1 LISTRSPFSMHI
13 EPSQKDLKIRLRK
26 EIRQKR
32 AAIDPVQ
39 RRSWDALINTHFEH
53 HTSRGSP
60 RVVAAY
66 TAFDGEPDI
75 LPALVKLAQQG
86 TRLALP
92 VIQDSPGKAVITF
105 REWVPDQEMELNRY
119 GIPEPVGSDEVRI
132 TDMDLVMVPLVGWDR
147 SGGRLGMGASFYDRL
162 LQPFAELAK
171 PERIGIAYEL
181 QKVPDI
187 PREPWDIRLH
197 SVITENG
204 WFTCE
209 G

>member
-1 LISTRSPFSMHI
+1 MHI
-13 EPSQKDLKIRLRK
+13 EPSQKNLKIRLRK

-32 AAIDPVQ
+32 AAIDTVQ
-39 RRSWDALINTHFEH
+39 RGSWDALINQHLEH
-53 HTSRGSP
+53 HTSRRP
-60 RVVAAY
+60 LRVVAAY

-75 LPALVKLAQQG
+75 LPGLVKLAQRG
-86 TRLALP
+86 TSLALP

-105 REWVPDQEMELNRY
+105 REWIPGQEMELNRY
-119 GIPEPVGSDEVRI
+119 GIPEPVGSDEIRI
-132 TDMDLVMVPLVGWDR
+132 TDMDLVLVPLVGWDR

-162 LQPFAELAK
+162 FQPFAELAK

-181 QKVPDI
+181 QKIPAI

-197 SVITENG
+197 SVITEKG

-209 G
+209 S